1 MTTIQPPSDPPRQ
14 HRSAPSAPAGGY
26 QRRQAPARGPRPN
39 SVDISF
45 WLWITYLTIGA
56 INTVVGFVQRDR
68 NRVDAINAVVAQYPG
83 MERSMIDTLATVVVV
98 GVVVLGLL
106 FVAAGVSCAL
116 LMRGG
121 RNWAR
126 VVLSVVG
133 SLSVLFLIGPV
144 VTPLQALFQ
153 LLLVVGGIMMMFQR
167 PANDW
172 FRPRRPAL

>member
-1 MTTIQPPSDPPRQ
+1 MTTIQPPSDPPDQQR
-14 HRSAPSAPAGGY
+14 RLAPAGGY
-26 QRRQAPARGPRPN
+26 RRSETPARGPRPN

-56 INTVVGFVQRDR
+56 INTVVGFVQRER
-68 NRVDAINAVVAQYPG
+68 NRAEAINAVVAQYPG
-83 MERSMIDTLATVVVV
+83 MDRSMIDSLATVVVM

-106 FVAAGVSCAL
+106 FVAAGVSSAV

-126 VVLSVVG
+126 VVLTVVG

-153 LLLVVGGIMMMFQR
+153 LLLVVGGIAMMFQR
-167 PANDW
+167 SANDW
-172 FRPRRPAL
+172 FCPRRPAL

>member
-1 MTTIQPPSDPPRQ
+1 MTMIQPPSDPPGQ
-14 HRSAPSAPAGGY
+14 QRSA
-26 QRRQAPARGPRPN
+26 QARGPRPN
-39 SVDISF
+39 SVEISF

-68 NRVDAINAVVAQYPG
+68 NRADAINAVIDQYPA
-83 MERSMIDTLATVVVV
+83 MDRSMIDSVATIVVV

-106 FVAAGVSCAL
+106 FVAAGVSFAL
-116 LMRGG
+116 LMRAR

-126 VVLSVVG
+126 VVLTVVG

-153 LLLVVGGIMMMFQR
+153 LLLLVGAIVMMFQR

>member
-1 MTTIQPPSDPPRQ
+1 MTTIQPPSDPPDQQR
-14 HRSAPSAPAGGY
+14 PPAPAGGY
-26 QRRQAPARGPRPN
+26 RRPEAPARGPRPN

-68 NRVDAINAVVAQYPG
+68 NRADAINAVVAQYPG
-83 MERSMIDTLATVVVV
+83 MDRSMIDSLATVVVV

-106 FVAAGVSCAL
+106 FVAACVSCAL

-126 VVLSVVG
+126 VVLTVVG

-153 LLLVVGGIMMMFQR
+153 LLLVVGAIVMMFQR

>member
-1 MTTIQPPSDPPRQ
+1 MTSIQPPSDPPEQ
-14 HRSAPSAPAGGY
+14 RSAPPPPAGG
-26 QRRQAPARGPRPN
+26 ASGRGSRPN
-39 SVDISF
+39 SVEISF

-68 NRVDAINAVVAQYPG
+68 NRADAINAVIDQYPT
-83 MERSMIDTLATVVVV
+83 MDRSMIDSVSTAVVV

-106 FVAAGVSCAL
+106 FVAAGVCFAL
-116 LMRGG
+116 LMRA
-121 RNWAR
+121 RHNWAR
-126 VVLSVVG
+126 VVLTVVG

-153 LLLVVGGIMMMFQR
+153 LLLLVAAIVMMFQR